1 MLIFEKILHTYY
13 MNKISKHMHLPFDLM
28 HSDVCICYIKVNE
41 NLDGS
46 NGKDDDD
53 NDSNNHIVNP

>member
-1 MLIFEKILHTYY
+1 

-41 NLDGS
+41 NSDGS

>member
-1 MLIFEKILHTYY
+1 
-13 MNKISKHMHLPFDLM
+13 MHLPFDLM

-41 NLDGS
+41 NLDSS